1 MRKIPTAPTQ
11 RKRKLPYPLLT
22 FKTNETNWPVAEI
35 LLVLPSLQAG
45 EIALSMMFDRS
56 PLSQAVITVLDVSN
70 RKKPE
75 SLNALP

>member
-1 MRKIPTAPTQ
+1 MRKIPNAPTQ

-22 FKTNETNWPVAEI
+22 FKTHETNWPVAEI